1 MPTVLESFQHK
12 LEKFDPGIVW
22 LDRNNRVMA
31 LNGLASRIL
40 GVSTGQVIGTEV
52 TQLHPEKS
60 RRKVAFLL
68 ESAGCPAE
76 SPPPMT
82 MMINVPDRVLLIKVS
97 KMWSDDEAQGS
108 CMVFY
113 DLTDITTNP
122 HENEGDGDSDR
133 PRQLFKL
140 PVFKNGRV
148 VLLDLNDVVHFNAD
162 GHYTSVF
169 TDAQSYLCN
178 LALSDLETRLDP
190 TKFVRVHRSHMINV
204 RFATA
209 FEKVDEQCMI
219 IMNTR
224 DEVRIPVSRSNV
236 QRLKLMFG
244 LS

>member
-1 MPTVLESFQHK
+1 MQTVLESFQHK

-22 LDRNNRVMA
+22 LDRHNRVTA
-31 LNGLASRIL
+31 LNNLANQVL
-40 GVSTGQVIGTEV
+40 GVSVGQVIGTEV

-68 ESAGCPAE
+68 ETASCPAE

-97 KMWSDDEAQGS
+97 KMWSGDEVQGT

-122 HENEGDGDSDR
+122 HENGGNGDK

-140 PVFKNGRV
+140 PVSKNGRV
-148 VLLDLNDVVHFNAD
+148 VLLDVNDVVHFNAE
-162 GHYTSVF
+162 GHYTSVS
-169 TDAQSYLCN
+169 TEAQSYLCN
-178 LALSDLETRLDP
+178 LALSDLETRLDA

-204 RFATA
+204 QYATA

-224 DEVRIPVSRSNV
+224 DEIRIPVSRSNV
-236 QRLKLMFG
+236 QKLKLMFG

>member
-1 MPTVLESFQHK
+1 MNLESFQHK

-22 LDRNNRVMA
+22 LDRCNRVIAMNA
-31 LNGLASRIL
+31 IASRVL
-40 GVSTGQVIGTEV
+40 SVSVGDVVGSEV

-68 ESAGCPAE
+68 ETSACPTE

-97 KMWSDDEAQGS
+97 KMWSAGGEEGT
-108 CMVFY
+108 CMIFY

-122 HENEGDGDSDR
+122 HESDGSSDR

-140 PVFKNGRV
+140 PVYKNGRV
-148 VLLDLNDVVHFNAD
+148 ILLDLNDVVHFKAE

-169 TDAQSYLCN
+169 TGTQTYLCN
-178 LALSDLETRLDP
+178 LALSDLELRLDP
-190 TKFVRVHRSHMINV
+190 DKFVRVHRSHMINV
-204 RFATA
+204 RFAAA
-209 FEKVDEQCMI
+209 FEKIDEQCTIVMR
-219 IMNTR
+219 TQ
-224 DEVRIPVSRSNV
+224 DEARVPVSRSNV
-236 QRLKLMFG
+236 SKLKLMFG